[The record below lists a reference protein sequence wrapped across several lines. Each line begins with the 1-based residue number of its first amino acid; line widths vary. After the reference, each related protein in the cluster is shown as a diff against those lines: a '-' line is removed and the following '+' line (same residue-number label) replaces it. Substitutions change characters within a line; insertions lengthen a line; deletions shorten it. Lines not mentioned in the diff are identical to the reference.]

1 MDKYI
6 MVNLNMFAATHSIVV
21 CGPGDAVEY
30 LTSQPIAHIPKFV
43 AQYAHENDIYK
54 IKLIGASKFAQLIEY
69 EIQAL
74 EMTNYNENKI
84 EIEVL

>member
-6 MVNLNMFAATHSIVV
+6 MVNLNMFSATHSIVV
-21 CGPGDAVEY
+21 CGPGDTVEY
-30 LTSQPIAHIPKFV
+30 LGAQALGHIPKFV
-43 AQYAHENDIYK
+43 AQYAHENNIYK
-54 IKLIGASKFAQLIEY
+54 VKLIGAAKFAQLIEY
-69 EIQAL
+69 EIQTL